1 MKFLKKNWSNILF
14 ILFIILLIVPQTRR
28 PIQVTLNRLIAFSP
42 SEISENKREVLEDY
56 NWHLSGLDGNMVDF
70 NESRGNVALINLWA
84 TWCPPCI
91 AEMPS
96 FQKLYDD
103 YGQQVNFYFVSS
115 EEEEKLNLFL
125 NKKNYTLPVYQPFS
139 QTPEKLRSNSLP
151 TTYLISK
158 SGEIVVAK
166 KGAANW
172 NDNSFRHLL
181 DELLEEHPK

>member
-1 MKFLKKNWSNILF
+1 MNFLKKNWSNILF
-14 ILFIILLIVPQTRR
+14 ILIIMLLIVPQTRK
-28 PIQVTLNRLIAFSP
+28 PLQIALNRLIALSP
-42 SEISENKREVLEDY
+42 SEISKEKRDVLTDY
-56 NWHLSGLDGNMVDF
+56 DWKLRGIEGKVTNFD
-70 NESRGNVALINLWA
+70 ESREEVAIINLWA

-103 YGQQVNFYFVSS
+103 YGQKVNFYFISS
-115 EEEEKLNLFL
+115 EEEEKLQLFV
-125 NKKNYTLPVYQPFS
+125 NKKKYDLPIYRPFS
-139 QTPEKLRSNSLP
+139 TPPENLKSNTLP

-172 NDNSFRHLL
+172 NDRSFRQLL
-181 DELLEEHPK
+181 DELLEE

>member
-1 MKFLKKNWSNILF
+1 MKFLKQNWSNILF
-14 ILFIILLIVPQTRR
+14 ILFIILLLVPQTRK

-42 SEISENKREVLEDY
+42 SEISEEKRDVLENYD
-56 NWHLSGLDGNMVDF
+56 WRLSDLEGNMTDF
-70 NESRGNVALINLWA
+70 NNSRGEVTLINLWA

-103 YGQQVNFYFVSS
+103 YGDKVDFYFISS
-115 EEEEKLNLFL
+115 EEEDKLLHFL
-125 NKKNYTLPVYQPFS
+125 DKKEYDLPIYQPFS
-139 QTPEKLRSNSLP
+139 STPQQLRSNSLP
-151 TTYLISK
+151 TTYLISR

-172 NDNSFRHLL
+172 NDRSFRQLL
-181 DELLEEHPK
+181 DDLIKKEN

>member
-14 ILFIILLIVPQTRR
+14 IVFILLLVIPQTRK

-42 SEISENKREVLEDY
+42 SEIAADKREGLADY
-56 NWHLSGLDGNMVDF
+56 NWVLVDMEE
-70 NESRGNVALINLWA
+70 NRVALEESRGEVVIINLWA

-103 YGQQVNFYFVSS
+103 YEDKIPFYFVSS
-115 EEEEKLNLFL
+115 EDAGTLERFL
-125 NKKNYTLPVYQPFS
+125 DKKGYNLPVYQPYS
-139 QTPEKLRSNSLP
+139 APPEQLSSNTLP
-151 TTYLISK
+151 TTYVISK
-158 SGEIVVAK
+158 TGEIVVDK

-172 NDNSFRHLL
+172 NDGSFRKML
-181 DELLEEHPK
+181 DELLEE

>member
-14 ILFIILLIVPQTRR
+14 ILFIILLLVPQTRK

-42 SEISENKREVLEDY
+42 SEISKENRDVLDNYDWRLRNLE
-56 NWHLSGLDGNMVDF
+56 GNLTDF
-70 NESRGNVALINLWA
+70 NNTRGEVTLVNLWA

-103 YGQQVNFYFVSS
+103 YGEQVNFYFISS
-115 EEEEKLNLFL
+115 EEEEKLLQFV
-125 NKKNYTLPVYQPFS
+125 NKKEYDLPIYQPFS
-139 QTPEKLRSNSLP
+139 KTPEKLRSNSLP
-151 TTYLISK
+151 TTYLLSRN
-158 SGEIVVAK
+158 GEIVVAK

-172 NDNSFRHLL
+172 NDRSFRRLL
-181 DELLEEHPK
+181 DDLIKKGN

>member
-14 ILFIILLIVPQTRR
+14 ILFIILLLVPQTRK

-42 SEISENKREVLEDY
+42 SEISEEKRDILENYDWRL
-56 NWHLSGLDGNMVDF
+56 NDLEGNMTDF
-70 NESRGNVALINLWA
+70 NNSRGEVALVNLWA

-96 FQKLYDD
+96 FQKLYND
-103 YGQQVNFYFVSS
+103 YRETVNFYFISS
-115 EEEEKLNLFL
+115 EEEDKLLQFL
-125 NKKNYTLPVYQPFS
+125 HKKEYDLPVYRPFS
-139 QTPEKLRSNSLP
+139 STPQQLRSNSLP
-151 TTYLISK
+151 TTYLISR

-172 NDNSFRHLL
+172 NDKSFRRLL
-181 DELLEEHPK
+181 DDLIQEKN

>member
-1 MKFLKKNWSNILF
+1 MKFLKKNWVNIFF
-14 ILFIILLIVPQTRR
+14 ILFLILLIVPQTRK

-42 SEISENKREVLEDY
+42 SEISEEKREVLDDY
-56 NWHLSGLDGNMVDF
+56 NWKLRGLKGNVADF
-70 NESRGNVALINLWA
+70 GESRGEVALVNLWA

-103 YGQQVNFYFVSS
+103 YGHRVNFYFVSS
-115 EEEEKLNLFL
+115 EEEDKLQQFL
-125 NKKNYTLPVYQPFS
+125 KKKEYDLPLYQPFS
-139 QTPEKLRSNSLP
+139 GTPEKLRSNSLP

-172 NDNSFRHLL
+172 NDRSFRQLL
-181 DELLEEHPK
+181 DELLSE